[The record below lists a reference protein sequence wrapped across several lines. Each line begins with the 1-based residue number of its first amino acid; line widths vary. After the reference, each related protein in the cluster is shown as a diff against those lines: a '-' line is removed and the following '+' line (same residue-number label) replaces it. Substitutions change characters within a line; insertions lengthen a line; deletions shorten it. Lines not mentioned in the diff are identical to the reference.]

1 MNVDTDTVDTD
12 DKPTETDATLDILAD
27 EHTRRILAA
36 ASRKP
41 MSARELAD
49 DCGASLPTVYRRINE
64 LTAIDFLDTEMQPTE
79 DGNHYRT
86 FETDVERIRI
96 VIEAG
101 TVQTDVKRSGDI
113 VDRFGNLWHDLELDL
128 HG

>member
-1 MNVDTDTVDTD
+1 MDMKASTSDAD
-12 DKPTETDATLDILAD
+12 PSETEVAFDVLAD
-27 EHTRRILAA
+27 EHTQRILAA

-41 MSARELAD
+41 VSAQELAD
-49 DCGASLPTVYRRINE
+49 DCGVSPPTVYRRIDE
-64 LTAIDFLDTEMQPTE
+64 LTAIGFLDTEMQPTE

-86 FETDVERIRI
+86 FETNVERIRI
-96 VIEAG
+96 VIAEG
-101 TVQTDVKRSGDI
+101 SIHTDVKHGGDI